1 MYPFKPQIMIIRF
14 LGITPTS
21 SAVHTTLISICQQL
35 CYNLE
40 VPIEEIPTDFVPLK
54 NYFKSLL
61 DLASKTMF
69 TVILLGKLIF
79 HTFIFGTYGIYIGLS
94 PPTKYIIRSFVFVP
108 LKGRPN
114 TLIRLLLVISKRLED
129 NNFRSYFQ
137 HCDND
142 ETCFWDPNV
151 LLRSEVGC
159 YFSHSNTA
167 Y

>member
-69 TVILLGKLIF
+69 TVILLGKLLF
-79 HTFIFGTYGIYIGLS
+79 RTFIFSTYS
-94 PPTKYIIRSFVFVP
+94 IIRIHALFHIFYKRQII
-108 LKGRPN
+108 LHQ
-114 TLIRLLLVISKRLED
+114 LLVDDTYLHQQSI
-129 NNFRSYFQ
+129 
-137 HCDND
+137 
-142 ETCFWDPNV
+142 
-151 LLRSEVGC
+151 
-159 YFSHSNTA
+159 
-167 Y
+167 

>member
-79 HTFIFGTYGIYIGLS
+79 HTFIFSTYGIYITYQVDEIISSQISRLS
-94 PPTKYIIRSFVFVP
+94 ENLIIKSSNHFWWTQWKVSINDKWHYI
-108 LKGRPN
+108 
-114 TLIRLLLVISKRLED
+114 
-129 NNFRSYFQ
+129 NF
-137 HCDND
+137 
-142 ETCFWDPNV
+142 
-151 LLRSEVGC
+151 L
-159 YFSHSNTA
+159 
-167 Y
+167 

>member
-79 HTFIFGTYGIYIGLS
+79 HTFIFGTYGIYIAS
-94 PPTKYIIRSFVFVP
+94 IHT
-108 LKGRPN
+108 N
-114 TLIRLLLVISKRLED
+114 
-129 NNFRSYFQ
+129 
-137 HCDND
+137 
-142 ETCFWDPNV
+142 
-151 LLRSEVGC
+151 
-159 YFSHSNTA
+159 
-167 Y
+167 